1 MSSSTIISSTVFM
14 KSDRHL
20 QVHLIVINVQDMRLR
35 RCEALVILRQ
45 IICLG
50 SFMVASVPPY
60 RQWHS

>member
-45 IICLG
+45 ILCLG
-50 SFMVASVPPY
+50 SFMVASVPSC